1 MKGLNS
7 IGEGLTTGLLYASFG
22 AMSAPVVAYGSPLL
36 IKSGAFSLSGGF
48 NTGAVLTRVGIEAG
62 LQIAVNIAS
71 DGISGIS
78 QIDIAD
84 VVLAG
89 MGLNFIGSSIAGAS
103 VDWTPFSRLEKGK
116 LIGVNKTFKDG
127 GVDFG
132 TDLILGGTNKLM
144 NSVNSNKLVI
154 SLFNLSVTTGSNEM
168 KK

>member
-1 MKGLNS
+1 MQGLNS

-22 AMSAPVVAYGSPLL
+22 AMAAPIIVYGSPLL

-48 NTGAVLTRVGIEAG
+48 STGAILTRVGIEAG
-62 LQIAVNIAS
+62 TQIAVNMVS

-89 MGLNFIGSSIAGAS
+89 TGLNFVGSSIVGAS
-103 VDWTPFSRLEKGK
+103 VDWTPFSSLEKGR
-116 LIGVNKTFKDG
+116 LIGVNKTFKDA
-127 GVDFG
+127 GVDLG
-132 TDLILGGTNKLM
+132 TGLVLGGTNNLM
-144 NSVNSNKLVI
+144 NSINSNRIVI
-154 SLFNLSVTTGSNEM
+154 GLFNLSVTTGSNEM